1 MVACAPWRAYGS
13 VLKWLQDVN
22 AGGNFSRA
30 AVKTAMRKGLIQL
43 VRKKWL

>member
-1 MVACAPWRAYGS
+1 MVAYAPWRAYGL

-30 AVKTAMRKGLIQL
+30 VVKTVMRKGLIQL

>member
-13 VLKWLQDVN
+13 VLKRLQDVN
-22 AGGNFSRA
+22 AGGNFGRA
-30 AVKTAMRKGLIQL
+30 AVKTVMHEGLIQL